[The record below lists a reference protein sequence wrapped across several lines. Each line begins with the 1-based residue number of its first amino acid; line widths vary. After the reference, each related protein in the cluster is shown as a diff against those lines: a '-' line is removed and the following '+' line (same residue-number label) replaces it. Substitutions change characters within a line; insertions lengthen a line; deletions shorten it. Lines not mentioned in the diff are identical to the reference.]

1 DTDSYAL
8 YQACNKHRISL
19 LPGTVFDTQE
29 QYRHCVRLSVAN
41 FGHETDWSHAMPPLA
56 QLRAKRVCELALNK

>member
-1 DTDSYAL
+1 WLRLPEDTDSYAL

-19 LPGTVFDTQE
+19 LPGTVFGTQE

-41 FGHETDWSHAMPPLA
+41 FGHETDWSNAMQTLAKLIAKHA
-56 QLRAKRVCELALNK
+56 C